1 MADGIPASEQKI
13 HMQPPPLQSQPSDG
27 QYPPRAAMVQP
38 GMPQPAMPY
47 QPAGP
52 GTFMSQPQSI
62 PGPQPQVVGDQYRA
76 QLFAQCAQGIHDPH
90 TKYGVCGIITAV
102 VCKFFELCFFIAA
115 TFLGQL
121 KLFAQLKRFS
131 DWPYM
136 SIRTTLPSVWNT
148 LGWQMNV
155 ITISDF
161 IIIRFMMPAFLR
173 GCLPQRCGIELVDDF
188 P

>member
-1 MADGIPASEQKI
+1 MSLPPAYSSTAMADGIPTSEQKI

-76 QLFAQCAQGIHDPH
+76 HLFAQCAQGIHDPH

-102 VCKFFELCFFIAA
+102 VCFPIGLIC
-115 TFLGQL
+115 
-121 KLFAQLKRFS
+121 LFTDREQR
-131 DWPYM
+131 
-136 SIRTTLPSVWNT
+136 
-148 LGWQMNV
+148 
-155 ITISDF
+155 
-161 IIIRFMMPAFLR
+161 
-173 GCLPQRCGIELVDDF
+173 CHRCGIRLDGK
-188 P
+188 